1 MVEKYVLLLRG
12 INVTPSTRV
21 AMSDLRELVSEAGYS
36 GVRTLLQSGNVILE
50 SSAAPDV
57 PALDRAIASRTGV
70 NSRALVLD
78 AARFRRIVA
87 AYPLGDITLDEIDF
101 DESKALITFVER
113 MPEPGAVVRLSDAE
127 LAPERLVLGADA
139 VYQWLPDGVLAMKLP
154 PKFARQFGDNAT
166 ARNLRT
172 SKKIVAFLDA

>member
-1 MVEKYVLLLRG
+1 MAEKYVLLLRG

-21 AMSDLRELVSEAGYS
+21 AMSDLRELVSSAGYS

-70 NSRALVLD
+70 NSRALALD

-87 AYPLGDITLDEIDF
+87 AYPLGEITPDF

-113 MPEPGAVVRLSDAE
+113 MPDPDAVVRLSEAE

-139 VYQWLPDGVLAMKLP
+139 VYQWFPDGVLATKLP
-154 PKFARQFGDNAT
+154 PKFVRQFGENAT

-172 SKKIVAFLDA
+172 SKKIVALLDA

>member
-1 MVEKYVLLLRG
+1 MAEKYVLLLRG
-12 INVTPSTRV
+12 INVNPSTRV
-21 AMSDLRELVSEAGYS
+21 AMSELRELVTEAGYS

-70 NSRALVLD
+70 NSRGLVLD

-87 AYPLGDITLDEIDF
+87 AFPLGDVTL
-101 DESKALITFVER
+101 DESKALITFVDR
-113 MPEPGAVVRLSDAE
+113 MPDADTVARLSEAE

-139 VYQWLPDGVLAMKLP
+139 VYQWLPDGVLATKLP
-154 PKFARQFGDNAT
+154 PKFARQFGENAT

-172 SKKIVAFLDA
+172 AKRIVALLDT